1 MLARDITRAKP
12 ADVELIA
19 RDHAQLD
26 VRDAAA
32 IVRAVEESRPH
43 WLFNCTGVT
52 DVEAAERDRSAAF
65 AVNADAVAHM
75 AAACADAGAHML
87 HFSTDYVFDGTQA
100 GFYSETDTP
109 RPVNAYGESK
119 LAGEDALQRSAADH
133 LLIRTQ
139 WLFGMHRRSFVGLM
153 CERAQARQPTRVVND
168 EFGCCTYT
176 VDLARAVWELIEK
189 TRGTLHVANRG
200 RVSRYTIAE
209 RIFDHF
215 GVARLLTPCSSAE
228 FGSATRRP
236 ANSPLS
242 VTRAER
248 VLGRTMPPWREAID
262 RYLLE
267 RRRAEI

>member
-1 MLARDITRAKP
+1 MLARDIARACP
-12 ADVELIA
+12 VDVELIA

-26 VRDAAA
+26 VRDMAA
-32 IVRAVEESRPH
+32 ISKAMEESKPD
-43 WLFNCTGVT
+43 WLFNCSAFT
-52 DVEAAERDRSAAF
+52 DVEAVTRDRAEAF
-65 AVNADAVAHM
+65 AVNGDAVSHM
-75 AAACADAGAHML
+75 AQACLDAGARML
-87 HFSTDYVFDGTQA
+87 HFSTDYVFDGEQP

-119 LAGEDALQRSAADH
+119 LAGEEALQRSGADH

-139 WLFGMHRRSFVGLM
+139 WLFGMHRKSFAGHM
-153 CERAQARQPTRVVND
+153 CERAKARQATRVVDD

-176 VDLARAVWELIEK
+176 VDLAQAAWKLIEK
-189 TRGTLHVANRG
+189 ARGTLHVANRG
-200 RVSRYTIAE
+200 RLSRYTIAE

-215 GVARLLTPCSSAE
+215 GVSALLTPCTSAE

-248 VLGRTMPPWREAID
+248 LLGRTMPPWREALD
-262 RYLLE
+262 RYLAE
-267 RRRAEI
+267 RRRAGI